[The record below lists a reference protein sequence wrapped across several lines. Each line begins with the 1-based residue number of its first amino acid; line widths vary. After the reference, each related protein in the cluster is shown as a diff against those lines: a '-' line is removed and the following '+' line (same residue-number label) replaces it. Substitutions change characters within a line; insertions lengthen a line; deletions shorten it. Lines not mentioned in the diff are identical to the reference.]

1 MSHNSP
7 TAVAFYLP
15 QFHPIPENDAWWGT
29 GFTEWTNVAKAQP
42 LFKGH
47 EQPFL
52 PSDLGFYDLRVPEA
66 REQQANLAKEA
77 GVGAFAYWHYWFGD
91 GRRLLERPLKEVLDS
106 GKPDF
111 PFCLAWAN
119 ETWSGRWHGL
129 DKKIL
134 MEQRYPGKADEAAF
148 FYDSLP
154 YFQDKRYLRREGA
167 CVFLVYRPNFL
178 PEPASFLNHWR
189 ELGAKE
195 GIKFHFVGIGDAQ
208 CIHYGFDAWVANG
221 PSVPMEAQFANKL
234 EKAWYRIFKQRWQK
248 MLFPNQP
255 ERYAYA
261 RYVQGM
267 LNQPLGAKEYPLVL
281 PNWDNTPRSGKR
293 GVVLQGATPQLYEQY
308 LRKAVNALKERPS
321 DFVFIKSWNEWAE
334 GNVLEPSRTWGK
346 GYIQATAKVL
356 KEQHG

>member
-29 GFTEWTNVAKAQP
+29 GFTEWTNVAKARP

-77 GVGAFAYWHYWFGD
+77 GIGAFAYWHYWFGD

-129 DKKIL
+129 DEKIL
-134 MEQRYPGKADEAAF
+134 IRQVYGGVEDQRNF

-154 YFQDKRYLRREGA
+154 FFQDDRYAKHNGKLI
-167 CVFLVYRPNFL
+167 FIVYRPHNL
-178 PEPASFLNHWR
+178 PNPSQYIQEWR
-189 ELGAKE
+189 ELGIKE
-195 GIKFHFVGIGDAQ
+195 GLEFYLIGVGNSS
-208 CIHYGFDAWVANG
+208 CLTFGFDGFVSNG
-221 PSVPMEAQFANKL
+221 PSIPSELILRNYF
-234 EKAWYRIFKQRWQK
+234 EKGIAKIFQKKWQK
-248 MLFPNQP
+248 MLWPLRP
-255 ERYAYA
+255 EIYDYQEL
-261 RYVQGM
+261 VQNI
-267 LNQPLGAKEYPLVL
+267 LNEPLDPGEHPLVI
-281 PNWDNTPRSGKR
+281 PNWDNTPRSGSR
-293 GVVLQGATPQLYEQY
+293 GLVLKNSTPDAFRIY
-308 LRKAVNALKERPS
+308 LDKAVKRILETGEKRLI
-321 DFVFIKSWNEWAE
+321 FIKSWNEWAE
-334 GNVLEPSRTWGK
+334 GNVLEPSRKWQK
-346 GYIQATAKVL
+346 SYLDVCKSIL
-356 KEQHG
+356 R